1 MERWQMYRSGK
12 NEKVVIASSNSHL
25 SLYEL
30 ELAECYLLIGI
41 RYDFRQFQ
49 VCTDFSR
56 HRYSQN
62 GQFMSINPCI
72 FRENRPRRSKL
83 LFLSLVP

>member
-41 RYDFRQFQ
+41 RYVIRQFQ

-56 HRYSQN
+56 HR
-62 GQFMSINPCI
+62 
-72 FRENRPRRSKL
+72 
-83 LFLSLVP
+83 